1 MSKKDKMN
9 TSENHPKRG
18 RSRSKYA
25 NKNERIEAWAKEPKE
40 IRAEEPAE
48 NRTEEPEENRA
59 EEPEENRAE
68 DRKKSPAEEPKEI
81 PAEKKKENPRAL
93 AEESDRPENEAAET
107 SDEHNEPEKMNA
119 FGADAFPEEPTES
132 SAAEEPKKRGRSRAE
147 KNNRDLTA
155 EGAVPGKKKAMIA
168 AAAAAAVLLCGA
180 GGYAVKAQTYR
191 NVFFPQTIINGVDAS
206 GKTPQEVEQE
216 IEHDTRNYTL
226 TIAER
231 EGKSESIA
239 GQSVDMKPE
248 FDGSIEKLLD
258 GQNIWKWGLNLG
270 KQKKFTI
277 DTAVTFDEKKLE
289 KLVDDLECLD
299 RKTQTRPENASVSEY
314 ADGKGYSLVPAKKG
328 TLADSDKLHEAV
340 RDAMKNLQTELD
352 LEKEDL
358 YLHPTID
365 DDNETLLST
374 LDHLNKAA
382 EMSVIYRFG
391 DEKEVLNGDTIRTW
405 LSVGEDGSMKVNEGE
420 AAAYVSTLAQK
431 YDTVGRTRG
440 FRTSYGTTVD
450 VKGGTYGWK
459 IDTATETA
467 NLLAAVREGES
478 AEKEPAY
485 AKSGK
490 SRANG
495 GIGDTYVEVN
505 LTGQHLYYYKNG
517 TLVLDTDFVSGNL
530 SKGHGTPNGVYT
542 VAYKQKNAV
551 LKGENYRTPVSY
563 WMPFNNG
570 IGFHDANWRGSFGGT
585 IYKTN
590 GSHGCINMPPSMA
603 KKLFENIDTG
613 CIVVCYGAAGT
624 ESKKTSRDGRP
635 SGTEAA
641 AETSAQASESAP
653 TAQAGQTAENKQKT
667 EPANTQVGPG
677 GASTPTSAAA
687 QPETSAAKPAGT
699 AVANPAETQADGPR
713 AGQPAQTKTEAARQ
727 ETAAVSGPGSD
738 RNIGA
743 AVGPGAA

>member
-1 MSKKDKMN
+1 MPFTEIDGMSKKDKMN
-9 TSENHPKRG
+9 TPESLPKRG

-25 NKNERIEAWAKEPKE
+25 
-40 IRAEEPAE
+40 
-48 NRTEEPEENRA
+48 
-59 EEPEENRAE
+59 
-68 DRKKSPAEEPKEI
+68 
-81 PAEKKKENPRAL
+81 KKEVLKETP
-93 AEESDRPENEAAET
+93 PIEAAET
-107 SDEHNEPEKMNA
+107 SLADNAQEKAQEKAQDNAQTDMPDEHEAEEKESA
-119 FGADAFPEEPTES
+119 FGAEAFPEEPIVS
-132 SAAEEPKKRGRSRAE
+132 PDAEEPPKRGRSRAE
-147 KNNRDLTA
+147 KNNRDLAA
-155 EGAVPGKKKAMIA
+155 EGGMPGKKKAMIA
-168 AAAAAAVLLCGA
+168 AATAAAVLLCGA

-191 NVFFPQTIINGVDAS
+191 NAFFPRTVINGVDAS

-216 IEHDTRNYTL
+216 IERDTRNYTL

-239 GQSVDMKPE
+239 GEAVDMKPE
-248 FDGSIEKLLD
+248 FDGSIEKLL
-258 GQNIWKWGLNLG
+258 GEQNVWAWGLTLG
-270 KQKKFTI
+270 NSKKITI

-299 RKTQTRPENASVSEY
+299 RKTQSRPENASVSDYVE
-314 ADGKGYSLVPAKKG
+314 GKGYSLIPAKKG
-328 TLADSDKLHEAV
+328 TLADSDKLYDAV

-358 YLHPTID
+358 YLSPAID

-382 EMSVIYRFG
+382 EMSVIYQFG
-391 DEKEVLNGDTIRTW
+391 DEKEVLSGDTIRNW
-405 LSVGEDGSMKVNEGE
+405 LSVGADGSMQVNEGE
-420 AAAYVSTLAQK
+420 AAAYVSSLAQK

-450 VKGGTYGWK
+450 VNGGTYGWK

-467 NLLAAVREGES
+467 NLLTAVREGES
-478 AEKEPAY
+478 TEKEPAY
-485 AKSGK
+485 SKSGK

-570 IGFHDANWRGSFGGT
+570 IGFHDANWRGSFGGA

-590 GSHGCINMPPSMA
+590 GSHGCINMPPAMA
-603 KKLFENIDTG
+603 RKLFENIDTG
-613 CIVVCYGAAGT
+613 CVVVCYGAAGT

-635 SGTEAA
+635 SGQETA
-641 AETSAQASESAP
+641 AETSAQASESAQ
-653 TAQAGQTAENKQKT
+653 TAQTTENTQKT
-667 EPANTQVGPG
+667 EPANTPVGPG
-677 GASTPTSAAA
+677 GAATPNAAET
-687 QPETSAAKPAGT
+687 QPETAAAKPAETAAAKPAETAAAKPAG
-699 AVANPAETQADGPR
+699 TQADGPR
-713 AGQPAQTKTEAARQ
+713 AGQSAQTKTEAAAQ
-727 ETAAVSGPGSD
+727 ETAAVSGPGAD